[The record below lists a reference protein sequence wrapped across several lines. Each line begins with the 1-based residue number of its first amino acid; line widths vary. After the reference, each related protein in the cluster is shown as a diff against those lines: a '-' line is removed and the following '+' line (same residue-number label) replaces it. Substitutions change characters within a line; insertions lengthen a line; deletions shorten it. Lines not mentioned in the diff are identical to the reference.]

1 LESIAGGSERP
12 GFQERRHVEI
22 PNENT
27 GERYGVSRNSAVFV
41 AECRAA
47 APRHQPFDR
56 FTIQLGNPEQ
66 DRGAGFLEPAFDG
79 QKLAVSNADRDLSV
93 AGAEDAVLGDGGG
106 YAFGRGY
113 VECGV
118 ADGAANGN
126 ITGIRLILQP
136 QLPWSRGADRRHP
149 GSSAGAQDR
158 SSLRFGSTSPF
169 GIAGADAGTAAL
181 TISATAA
188 TSTAQVCPLRNGG
201 RWYNAGAVLACI
213 LFFGMRTY
221 SYPLLMMNTVLSSM
235 RSGSSI
241 CCR

>member
-1 LESIAGGSERP
+1 MEQYFEAQAGLRAYHDSFLLHYLDAIVYPNLPDWAVTSAGTAVCALNLGIYCWRF
-12 GFQERRHVEI
+12 GKAWVQERRHVEI

-106 YAFGRGY
+106 YAFGWGY

-126 ITGIRLILQP
+126 ITGIRLILQRR
-136 QLPWSRGADRRHP
+136 LPWSRGADRRHP
-149 GSSAGAQDR
+149 GSSAVPR
-158 SSLRFGSTSPF
+158 
-169 GIAGADAGTAAL
+169 I
-181 TISATAA
+181 
-188 TSTAQVCPLRNGG
+188 G
-201 RWYNAGAVLACI
+201 RA
-213 LFFGMRTY
+213 
-221 SYPLLMMNTVLSSM
+221 
-235 RSGSSI
+235 
-241 CCR
+241 